1 MSNLIINLLLF
12 MCSSFMFSVYHRF
25 PSLSGRT
32 QISRRRSPHPP
43 IPCLPTALRP
53 PSARRPHRAA
63 CRRTGLRS
71 PPVELASSPSRSP
84 MSSPSLARPRHSAP
98 GPPSPCPDA
107 ARPRA
112 ILPVATSWSTR
123 WPRLLSS
130 PSACVKHSRK
140 PSGGGSTTACAV
152 KKVVAKEE
160 EAVRAA
166 PQHKVFFLHPFP
178 SLASVADHLLF

>member
-12 MCSSFMFSVYHRF
+12 MFIVLHSCLVFIDGSL
-25 PSLSGRT
+25 PSPVAP
-32 QISRRRSPHPP
+32 RSPDSVHP
-43 IPCLPTALRP
+43 ALRP
-53 PSARRPHRAA
+53 PAARRPHRAA
-63 CRRTGLRS
+63 CRWAGLRS

-98 GPPSPCPDA
+98 GPPSPCPGA

-123 WPRLLSS
+123 WPRLPSS